1 MFVLRKTIQAHIY
14 PAQSPNSHMKS
25 RPSFCGQREWRTEL
39 GLTH

>member
-1 MFVLRKTIQAHIY
+1 MSVLRKAIQAHIY

-25 RPSFCGQREWRTEL
+25 RPSFCGRRGQTEL